1 MCVWKHDC
9 LQFYETKEK
18 CEWTIDVPGSSGGA
32 EIYLCVWR
40 RQVRVK
46 TSQKGEKL
54 HKNVHLLYKIIYK
67 CMFYVDIYS
76 YAKKM
81 PSENFS
87 DSPSFSDYWS
97 SIPSPLSELAWIL
110 ISNLDSHLFLT
121 LTLVKLNFHI
131 LLKSEMSIFSC
142 LGIFALALLSNGFG
156 TPLIKAP
163 PIGKIQIQVSLL
175 LLSFP

>member
-1 MCVWKHDC
+1 M
-9 LQFYETKEK
+9 
-18 CEWTIDVPGSSGGA
+18 
-32 EIYLCVWR
+32 
-40 RQVRVK
+40 RVK

-67 CMFYVDIYS
+67 CMFYVGIYS
-76 YAKKM
+76 YAKKCLLKTSVTHLRLLIID
-81 PSENFS
+81 PAFHL
-87 DSPSFSDYWS
+87 
-97 SIPSPLSELAWIL
+97 LSELAWIL

-175 LLSFP
+175 LLMFSLIKLDLKLIRYLLCSRYCARY